1 MREVKI
7 HPCAPWFCLQSSH
20 KIMKDIMLPQIYGYD
35 HVGVHALLWLNHL
48 GKLPVIIVSTI
59 ESIKQ
64 W

>member
-1 MREVKI
+1 
-7 HPCAPWFCLQSSH
+7 
-20 KIMKDIMLPQIYGYD
+20 MKDVMLPQIYGYD

-64 W
+64 